1 MSTTLQADEKGNLQ
15 LHSSL
20 LPKPDPHATYNIRE
34 QNGSLLTS
42 RETID
47 TPENEA
53 SWKTATPE
61 ERARAFEEWVKKA
74 ATPGRIIGLCRQ
86 QKRHVRL
93 MQLL

>member
-47 TPENEA
+47 TPENEP

-61 ERARAFEEWVKKA
+61 ERARAFEERVKELP
-74 ATPGRIIGLCRQ
+74 PGPGLSDYAVSRESTYD
-86 QKRHVRL
+86 
-93 MQLL
+93 